1 MKKSYRILIVDD
13 EENVRRMLTAAFT
26 LDGHQP
32 ICAADGQQA
41 LEVFGQQKPDIVLM
55 DIRMP
60 RLGGM
65 EALQVMRKTHQ
76 EIPVILMTAYAAVE
90 TAVEALR
97 FGAFDYVIKPFDLDE
112 LKLLINRALQLRSMK
127 QEINLLHRELSDSYQ
142 WDRILTNSTKMMEL
156 CRDTAKIAQSNAS
169 VLITGESGTGKELIA
184 KAIHY
189 NSARAKG
196 PFIKINCGA
205 LPESLLESELFGHE
219 KGAFTGAQM
228 QRQGLFER
236 ANQGT
241 LLLDEVGEMPHN
253 LQVKLLRVLQEREFE
268 RLGGSQTIKTDI
280 RLIAATN
287 RNLAAMVEQGEFR
300 QDLFYRLN
308 VIHLSPIPLR
318 ERPEDISLLAQH
330 FLQKFSAENG
340 KEMIELDASTLAAL
354 ESYSWPGNVRE
365 LANAIE
371 RAVIMSTGFIMFPD
385 DLPEHLL
392 QRHSTENSTE
402 NSTQRNSD
410 PIHTPEQGQSL
421 KESMKAYERELICV
435 ALANN
440 QGNRVQTAR
449 VLGISR
455 RALMYKLQEYNIE

>member
-196 PFIKINCGA
+196 RLLKSTVVPYPSRFWKVNFLVTKKGHLPAHKCSVRGYLNELIKVLYCLMKWEKCPITYRLSCCGCYRR
-205 LPESLLESELFGHE
+205 E
-219 KGAFTGAQM
+219 
-228 QRQGLFER
+228 
-236 ANQGT
+236 
-241 LLLDEVGEMPHN
+241 N
-253 LQVKLLRVLQEREFE
+253 LNAWEAAKRSKQI
-268 RLGGSQTIKTDI
+268 SASSPP
-280 RLIAATN
+280 LIA
-287 RNLAAMVEQGEFR
+287 
-300 QDLFYRLN
+300 
-308 VIHLSPIPLR
+308 I
-318 ERPEDISLLAQH
+318 
-330 FLQKFSAENG
+330 
-340 KEMIELDASTLAAL
+340 
-354 ESYSWPGNVRE
+354 
-365 LANAIE
+365 
-371 RAVIMSTGFIMFPD
+371 
-385 DLPEHLL
+385 
-392 QRHSTENSTE
+392 
-402 NSTQRNSD
+402 
-410 PIHTPEQGQSL
+410 
-421 KESMKAYERELICV
+421 
-435 ALANN
+435 
-440 QGNRVQTAR
+440 
-449 VLGISR
+449 
-455 RALMYKLQEYNIE
+455 